1 LNHAKLI
8 FLYVYLKKYLAKRHP
23 HLPAA
28 AEGGDKAV
36 GVLRQ
41 ESKVRHELLHLDTDH
56 VEVDVLR
63 PALQQVELV
72 EEAGHEVHVLGG
84 GLERG
89 LHPVEAPLDLHLLLE
104 RAEELLPDGAGGG
117 DLELLAEERDLHVVL
132 GLDDGAGVGVLE
144 ARDDAELR
152 RLAGAVDADE
162 ARLLAALHLPG
173 HVLEHRHALVRLG
186 DVLQAHP
193 GRDARRAAVRPLLLA
208 AGGGGGVGG
217 EEGGK
222 VLAFR
227 ILRLLIGGGGGGGGG
242 GEAAVE
248 GSKTAAAEAA
258 GGERGG
264 RKGRGVEPDGAE
276 QLAGEEV
283 HGGHG
288 VRGAGAGACLSLSVT
303 AVVSWLGWVEPWREG
318 GHTDDGRS
326 VWVRKEEG

>member
-89 LHPVEAPLDLHLLLE
+89 LHPLEAPLDLHLLLE

-186 DVLQAHP
+186 DALQAHP

-208 AGGGGGVGG
+208 GGGGGG

-227 ILRLLIGGGGGGGGG
+227 TLRLLLLGGGDGGG

-248 GSKTAAAEAA
+248 ESKTAAAEAA
-258 GGERGG
+258 GGEGGG
-264 RKGRGVEPDGAE
+264 RRGRGVEPDGAE

-288 VRGAGAGACLSLSVT
+288 VRGAGAGACLPLPLSPRWCL
-303 AVVSWLGWVEPWREG
+303 WLGELGGGREA
-318 GHTDDGRS
+318 TDDGRS